1 VRSRGGPASSH
12 YSSVLYKSNDE
23 DLEEEELQ
31 KKLDEYESMLHRAEY
46 LRQMKLD
53 ESIEKAH
60 RNNQLM
66 YHKQEVKGEKIK
78 QNEYNRLNELI
89 THFLARQKKDKKK
102 NQDAIDLKEHK
113 QLKHQ
118 EKLDIKK
125 SRLHDLHR

>member
-1 VRSRGGPASSH
+1 
-12 YSSVLYKSNDE
+12 
-23 DLEEEELQ
+23 
-31 KKLDEYESMLHRAEY
+31 MLHRAEY

-66 YHKQEVKGEKIK
+66 YHKQEVKGERIK

-113 QLKHQ
+113 
-118 EKLDIKK
+118 
-125 SRLHDLHR
+125 

>member
-1 VRSRGGPASSH
+1 MRSRGGPASSH
-12 YSSVLYKSNDE
+12 YSSVLYKSHDE

-66 YHKQEVKGEKIK
+66 YHKQEVKGERIK
-78 QNEYNRLNELI
+78 QNEYNRLN
-89 THFLARQKKDKKK
+89 
-102 NQDAIDLKEHK
+102 
-113 QLKHQ
+113 
-118 EKLDIKK
+118 
-125 SRLHDLHR
+125 

>member
-1 VRSRGGPASSH
+1 
-12 YSSVLYKSNDE
+12 
-23 DLEEEELQ
+23 LEEEELQ

-66 YHKQEVKGEKIK
+66 YHKQEVKGERIK

-113 QLKHQ
+113 QLKH
-118 EKLDIKK
+118 
-125 SRLHDLHR
+125 